1 MYYPSSGG
9 GDGGNGGSGI
19 AGIVIGSLVG
29 VCGLGFCLR
38 FLYNSHR
45 SDTQHLTELTG
56 GCSREIGVGY
66 SRGKST
72 KLKNN

>member
-9 GDGGNGGSGI
+9 GDGGIGGSGI

-56 GCSREIGVGY
+56 GCSREIGVG
-66 SRGKST
+66 
-72 KLKNN
+72 